1 MASFTHCAKFP
12 CTQEPSEHG
21 GRIIERATDKK
32 VSFHAHSFGYTRS
45 LSEGQACRRGK
56 SGNKQFSKESLGRD
70 KFSLIRGPQQ
80 IA

>member
-1 MASFTHCAKFP
+1 MASFTHYTKFLYNKGHQNMEEELSNERLAKKF
-12 CTQEPSEHG
+12 
-21 GRIIERATDKK
+21 R
-32 VSFHAHSFGYTRS
+32 YTRS